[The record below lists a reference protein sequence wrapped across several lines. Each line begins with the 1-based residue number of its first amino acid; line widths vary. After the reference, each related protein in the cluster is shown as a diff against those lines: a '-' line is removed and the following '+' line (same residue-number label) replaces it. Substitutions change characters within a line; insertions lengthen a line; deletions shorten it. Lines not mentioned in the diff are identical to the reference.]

1 MWSHMKVRLYEIFLI
16 KKNALCTKVLIK
28 DIICTIGEG
37 AVKPGD
43 GGGGRGGGV
52 VDFLV
57 PKNAVK

>member
-1 MWSHMKVRLYEIFLI
+1 MNSSWL
-16 KKNALCTKVLIK
+16 KNALSKKVLIK

-43 GGGGRGGGV
+43 GGETFV
-52 VDFLV
+52 V

>member
-1 MWSHMKVRLYEIFLI
+1 MNSSWL
-16 KKNALCTKVLIK
+16 KNALSKKVLIK

-43 GGGGRGGGV
+43 GGGG
-52 VDFLV
+52 DFLV

>member
-1 MWSHMKVRLYEIFLI
+1 MNSSWL
-16 KKNALCTKVLIK
+16 KNALSKKVLIK

-43 GGGGRGGGV
+43 GGGGGGE
-52 VDFLV
+52 DFLV